1 MISIATQEITF
12 ITFMKNKL
20 FANLKSDLP
29 SGIVVFLVAL
39 PLCLGI
45 ALASGAPFFSGMI
58 AGIIG
63 GLVIASFSN
72 SSLSVS
78 GPAAGLAAIVYASIQ
93 EMGAFETFLLAV
105 VFAGIV
111 QFVLG
116 MVKAGAIA
124 NYFPSSVI
132 KGMLTAIG
140 IIIILKQIP
149 HAFGYDKDAEGD
161 MNFLQVDGENTFSGI
176 INAIG
181 KIHLGATLVTII
193 SLGIL
198 VLWEKNKFLRNRMKL
213 LPGGLVV
220 VIFSIIVNELWRSSG
235 SSLAITNQ
243 EHLVNVPVA
252 GSVQEFFGLFTLP
265 DFSQI
270 FNPQVYI
277 IGLTIAAVA
286 SIETLLCIEAVDK
299 LDPERRRTSTNKE
312 LIAQG
317 IGNTL
322 SGLIGGLPITSVIVR
337 SSANVNA
344 GAKTKMSA
352 IIHGFLLLACTALI
366 PVVLNKIPL
375 AALAGILLMVGYKLA
390 KPSLFK
396 QMFAAGKY
404 QWVPFVVTVIAIV
417 MTDLLVGVGIGL
429 GVSTLALLYGNY
441 KNSYFFHKEQHQVGE
456 VIHIHLSE
464 EVSFL
469 NKASIKLTLDHI
481 PENSKVV
488 IDASASQYID
498 YDVLEE
504 IKEFKEV
511 KAPLKNIECLTVG
524 FKEKYRIENSVNVS
538 SLPDAKSEIRK
549 KITTETILA

>member
-1 MISIATQEITF
+1 MN
-12 ITFMKNKL
+12 KKL
-20 FANLKSDLP
+20 FAHIKNDFP
-29 SGIVVFLVAL
+29 AGIVVFLVAL

-63 GLVIASFSN
+63 GLVIAVFSN
-72 SSLSVS
+72 SHLSVS

-111 QFVLG
+111 QFFLG
-116 MVKAGAIA
+116 LVKAGTIA

-161 MNFLQVDGENTFSGI
+161 MDFLQVDGQNTFSGI

-181 KIHLGATLVTII
+181 KIHLGATLVTLI
-193 SLGIL
+193 SIAIL
-198 VLWEKNKFLRNRMKL
+198 VLWEKNKFLKSRMKL
-213 LPGGLVV
+213 LPGGLAV
-220 VIFSIIVNELWRSSG
+220 VIISILLNELWKSSG
-235 SSLAITNQ
+235 SSLAIVNN

-252 GSVQEFFGLFTLP
+252 GNVKEFFGLFTLP
-265 DFSQI
+265 DFSQV
-270 FNPQVYI
+270 FNPKVYI

-299 LDPERRRTSTNKE
+299 LDPERRRTSTNRE

-317 IGNTL
+317 IGNTF
-322 SGLIGGLPITSVIVR
+322 SGLVGGLPITSVIVR

-352 IIHGFLLLACTALI
+352 IIHGFLLLACAAMI
-366 PVVLNKIPL
+366 PVLLNRIPL
-375 AALAGILLMVGYKLA
+375 AALAGILLLVGYKLA
-390 KPSLFK
+390 KPSLFR

-404 QWVPFVVTVIAIV
+404 QWVPFVVTVVAIV
-417 MTDLLVGVGIGL
+417 MTDLLIGVGIGL
-429 GVSTLALLYGNY
+429 GVSILALLYGNY
-441 KNSYFFHKEQHQVGE
+441 KNSYFFHKEKYHLGE

-481 PENSKVV
+481 PENAKVV
-488 IDASASQYID
+488 IDATSCQYID
-498 YDVLEE
+498 FDVLEE
-504 IKEFKEV
+504 IKEFIEV
-511 KAPLKNIECLTVG
+511 KAPLKNIECVTVG
-524 FKEKYRIENSVNVS
+524 FKEKYRIENSINVS
-538 SLPDAKSEIRK
+538 SLPDVKSEFRK
-549 KITTETILA
+549 RVSGEAALS